1 MATYNQWLMAN
12 DLTHKEKQYL
22 KEAAAV
28 SATKRTP
35 EEEIQHVL
43 DCIQS
48 SPEEKHALHELFI
61 EHRPDLHLQT
71 EWINEEINV
80 GSSED
85 YNNYEWY
92 TQLLDE
98 AEMDADMV
106 TFEEEHMCHQL
117 FADNNW
123 DKRVFSPSTVA
134 LTKKS
139 QFITWSEIT
148 HVGESYS
155 TGDSDYGKVF
165 IPNNLVVNHTMNV
178 GDYYLFTVAFK
189 GFEGAR
195 TTTMPWRALNVIAV
209 STS

>member
-1 MATYNQWLMAN
+1 MTTYNQWLMAS
-12 DLTHKEKQYL
+12 DLTHNEIQYL

-61 EHRPDLHLQT
+61 EHRPDLTLQT

-98 AEMDADMV
+98 AEMDADMSA
-106 TFEEEHMCHQL
+106 FESSETCHEL
-117 FADNNW
+117 FANNPW
-123 DKRVFSPSTVA
+123 ETRDFEASSEKVSKRSGFHAWAEVMH
-134 LTKKS
+134 
-139 QFITWSEIT
+139 I
-148 HVGESYS
+148 GESYA
-155 TGDSDYGKVF
+155 TGETDFGKVF
-165 IPNNLVVNHTMNV
+165 IPIHFVHQLGISV
-178 GDYYLFTVAFK
+178 GQLLYMCMTFK
-189 GFEGAR
+189 GFGECR
-195 TTTMPWRALNVIAV
+195 PCNLPWRCSFINM
-209 STS
+209 SS

>member
-1 MATYNQWLMAN
+1 MTTYNQWLMAS
-12 DLTHKEKQYL
+12 DLTHNEMQYL
-22 KEAAAV
+22 KEAAVV

-35 EEEIQHVL
+35 EEEMQHVL

-98 AEMDADMV
+98 AEMDADMSA
-106 TFEEEHMCHQL
+106 FESSETCHEL
-117 FADNNW
+117 FANNPW
-123 DKRVFSPSTVA
+123 ETRDFEASSEKVSKRSGFHAWAEV
-134 LTKKS
+134 
-139 QFITWSEIT
+139 T
-148 HVGESYS
+148 HIGENYA
-155 TGDSDYGKVF
+155 TGETDFGKVF
-165 IPNNLVVNHTMNV
+165 IPIHFVHQLGISV
-178 GDYYLFTVAFK
+178 GQLLYMCMTFK
-189 GFEGAR
+189 GFGECR
-195 TTTMPWRALNVIAV
+195 PCNLPWRCSFINM
-209 STS
+209 SS